1 VSGPEQLPPAAPR
14 SDFPILARSDG
25 GRRLVYLDS
34 AATSQKPRAV
44 LEAMESFYRRS
55 NGNPHRAVHRLAE
68 ESTLA
73 MEAGRAAVARLLGAP
88 AEEVVFTRGATESIN
103 LVAQGWAEPRL
114 RPGDE
119 VVVTGLEHHSNLLPW
134 QRAAKRT
141 GATLRA
147 VPLTDEG
154 ALDLT
159 SLEALINPRTKL
171 VAVAQVSNAIGTL
184 VDIPGLA
191 QRAHAVGA
199 VVVVD
204 GAQSVPH
211 LPVDVATLGAD
222 FLAFSG
228 HKMLGPTGIGVLWG
242 RAARLAETEP
252 LLLGGGMVREVTLEG
267 ATYKEGPGRLEA
279 GTPAVAEAV
288 GLGAACDYL
297 LALGLERLR
306 AHERDLTALALQRLA
321 DVPGLTQYGPRSADA
336 RGGVVSFNLRGV
348 HPHDLAAFLD
358 ERGLCVRAGTHCA
371 QPLLRRL
378 GVMGTARASFSA
390 YSGSD
395 DVEALAV
402 ALDEAR
408 GLA

>member
-1 VSGPEQLPPAAPR
+1 MRIPPLAPR
-14 SDFPILARSDG
+14 SDFPILERMVD

-44 LEAMESFYRRS
+44 LEAMEAFYRRS

-68 ESTLA
+68 ESTLL
-73 MEAGRAAVARLLGAP
+73 MEEGRARVARLLNAEP
-88 AEEVVFTRGATESIN
+88 AEVVFTRGATESLN
-103 LVAQGWAEPRL
+103 LVAQGFAEPLL

-119 VVVTGLEHHSNLLPW
+119 ILVTTLEHHSNLLPW
-134 QRAAKRT
+134 QRAARRT
-141 GATLRA
+141 GATLLFA
-147 VPLTDEG
+147 PLHDDG
-154 ALDLT
+154 SLDLPAT
-159 SLEALINPRTKL
+159 SRLLSPRTKL
-171 VAVAQVSNAIGTL
+171 VALAHVSNAIGTL
-184 VDIPGLA
+184 IPVSQLA
-191 QRAHAVGA
+191 AQARALGA

-211 LPVDVATLGAD
+211 LPVDVETLGAD

-242 RAARLAETEP
+242 RAALLARTEP
-252 LLLGGGMVREVTLEG
+252 LLLGGGVVREVTLQS
-267 ATYKEGPGRLEA
+267 ATYKDGPARLEA

-297 LALGLERLR
+297 RALGMERLR
-306 AHERDLTALALQRLA
+306 AHERELTALALERLA
-321 DVPGLTQYGPRSADA
+321 GVKGLTLYGPASPDA
-336 RGGVVSFNLRGV
+336 RGGVVSFNLKGV

-371 QPLLRRL
+371 QPLLSRL
-378 GVMGTARASFSA
+378 GVLGTARASFSV

-395 DVEALAV
+395 DVEALAA

-408 GLA
+408 GLAP

>member
-1 VSGPEQLPPAAPR
+1 MSGLGPLAPR
-14 SDFPILARSDG
+14 ADFPVLQRAEN

-34 AATSQKPRAV
+34 AATSQKPVQV
-44 LEAMESFYRRS
+44 LQAMDAFYRHS
-55 NGNPHRAVHRLAE
+55 NGNPHRGVHRLAE

-73 MEAGRAAVARLLGAP
+73 MERGRASTARLIGARP
-88 AEEVVFTRGATESIN
+88 EEVVFTRGTTESLN

-114 RPGDE
+114 KPGDE
-119 VVVTGLEHHSNLLPW
+119 LVVTELEHHSNLLPW

-141 GATLRA
+141 GATLR
-147 VPLTDEG
+147 VLPMLPDGT
-154 ALDLT
+154 LDLAAAESVIT
-159 SLEALINPRTKL
+159 PRTRL
-171 VAVAQVSNAIGTL
+171 LAVTQVSNAIGTL
-184 VDIPGLA
+184 LPLEELA
-191 QRAHAVGA
+191 RRAHAVGA

-211 LPVDVATLGAD
+211 LPVDVRTLGAD

-228 HKMLGPTGIGVLWG
+228 HKMLGPTGIGILWG
-242 RAARLAETEP
+242 RSELLAQTEP
-252 LLLGGGMVREVTLEG
+252 LLLGGGMVREVTLES
-267 ATYKEGPGRLEA
+267 ATYQEGPGRLEA

-297 LALGLERLR
+297 LALGMAKLR
-306 AHERDLTALALQRLA
+306 EHERALTALALRRLA
-321 DVPGLTQYGPRSADA
+321 DIPEIVQYGPVSADA

-358 ERGLCVRAGTHCA
+358 ERGLCVRAGTQCA

-378 GVMGTARASFSA
+378 GVLGTARASFSV
-390 YSGSD
+390 YSGED
-395 DVEALAV
+395 DVEALAA

-408 GLA
+408 GLLA